1 MSQKYRLDNIGY
13 INRDKK
19 ISFTFN
25 GKKYFGYE
33 GDTLASAL
41 LANGIHLVGR
51 SFKYHRPRGFFGAG
65 VDEPNAKVQLYK
77 GAKTEPN
84 ANATEVE
91 LVEGLIVKSQNCWPS
106 VSFDFGAINNL
117 FQKFFPA
124 GFYYKTF
131 MWPKSFWYKVYEPII
146 RKAAGL
152 GVAPLKPDPDRYEH
166 KYEYCDVLIA
176 GSGPSGLASALAAAK
191 NGARVIL
198 AEDKSRFGG
207 SLLVDEVTIGNK
219 KGKEWADE
227 AISQLKSMPNVIVKN
242 RSQVFGYYDHN
253 MMVMFEKTRD
263 HIENPNKFTPRQK
276 LWYIRAKEIVISTG
290 SLERPLIFGN
300 NDRPGI
306 LLSSAAKEYLK
317 VYGVL
322 VGRKPIIFTNNDSA
336 YDTAI
341 EFKKNG
347 INPLVV
353 DTRTNSDSSVISEA
367 KNLNIDIKFSHGI
380 ANTKGH
386 LKVNSAT
393 IGKFNSDKS
402 SYENLE
408 EVSCDCICVS
418 GNWTPTVHLSSQSG
432 NKLKFNETIDAFIP
446 SQSRQKESTI
456 GSANGSFTLKQALED
471 GFNKGFELSNK
482 ITNKNSKSTAPT
494 SNERSYG
501 EHDKFWCMPLPK
513 NKHYKRFVDFQNDV
527 AVSDIELAVRE
538 GFRSIEHVKRY
549 TTLGM
554 ATDQGKTSNLNGLQL
569 VSNIEGK
576 IVPEV
581 GHTTFRPPYTAVT
594 IGTIVGREVGKHYRP
609 TRKSPMHG
617 WHEKNNAVFVDAGLW
632 LRPRYYK
639 QGNESLEEAAKREAN
654 NVRKNVGVCDVTS
667 LGKIDIKGP
676 DTAEFLNR
684 IYTNAW
690 MKLPVG
696 KARYGVM
703 LREDGIVFDDGTT
716 TRISENHFHMT
727 TTTAQAVN
735 VLAHL
740 EYYLQVVWPELNVNV
755 LSTTEQWAGAALAGP
770 NSRELLSKLFP
781 ETNILNEALPF
792 MGYKE
797 SDLFGV
803 PARIFRISFSGEL
816 AYEINVESSYGTFMW
831 EKIIEFG
838 QEMNIEP
845 YGTEA
850 LSTLRIEMGHVAGS
864 ELDGRT
870 IPYDVSLEGM
880 LSKKKDFIGKRSL
893 TREAFLNPKREKVVG
908 VIPLDKKTTI
918 PEGSHLVKDGN
929 ASSPNPKLGHVSASC
944 WSVEYNNPFSLAIIQ
959 DGKNR
964 IGEKLYAVSP
974 LNNKNIAVE
983 IVSSHYVDPKGR
995 EQDHDRDFSLT
1006 IYS

>member
-609 TRKSPMHG
+609 TRKSPMHE

-816 AYEINVESSYGTFMW
+816 AYEINVESNYGTFMW

-983 IVSSHYVDPKGR
+983 IVSSHYVDPKGER
-995 EQDHDRDFSLT
+995 VRS
-1006 IYS
+1006 

>member
-1 MSQKYRLDNIGY
+1 MSQNFRLDKTGY

-19 ISFTFN
+19 ISFKFN

-51 SFKYHRPRGFFGAG
+51 SYKYHRPRGFIGAG
-65 VDEPNAKVQLYK
+65 VDEPNAKVQLYN
-77 GAKTEPN
+77 GDETEPN
-84 ANATEVE
+84 AVATEVE
-91 LVEGLIVKSQNCWPS
+91 LVEGLVAKSQNCWPS
-106 VSFDFGAINNL
+106 VSFDVGAINNL
-117 FQKFFPA
+117 FNKFLPA

-131 MWPKSFWYKVYEPII
+131 MWPKNFWYKIYEPII

-152 GVAPLKPDPDRYEH
+152 GVASLKPDPDRYEH
-166 KYEYCDVLIA
+166 KYEYCDVLVA

-198 AEDKSRFGG
+198 AEDKPRFGG
-207 SLLVDEVTIGNK
+207 SLLSDEVTIGNK
-219 KGKEWADE
+219 KGKDWADE
-227 AISQLKSMPNVIVKN
+227 TIIKLKSMSNVIVKN

-253 MMVMFEKTRD
+253 MMVMFERTKD
-263 HIENPNKFTPRQK
+263 HIQNPNQFMPRQR
-276 LWYIRAKEIVISTG
+276 LWYIRAKEVIVSTG
-290 SLERPLIFGN
+290 SIERPLVFGN

-306 LLSSAAKEYLK
+306 MLASAAKEYIK

-322 VGRKPIIFTNNDSA
+322 VGKKPIIFTNNDSA
-336 YDTAI
+336 YDVAI

-347 INPLVV
+347 IDPLIV
-353 DTRTNSDSSVISEA
+353 DTRMNSESSVVREA
-367 KNLNIDIKFSHGI
+367 KNLNINIKFSHGVV
-380 ANTKGH
+380 NSKGY
-386 LKVNSAT
+386 LRVNSAT
-393 IGKFNSDKS
+393 IGKLSSDKS
-402 SYENLE
+402 SYEHFEN
-408 EVSCDCICVS
+408 VPCDCICVS
-418 GNWTPTVHLSSQSG
+418 GNWTPSVHLSSQSG
-432 NKLKFNETIDAFIP
+432 NKLKFNEKISAFIP
-446 SQSRQKESTI
+446 NQSCQNESSI
-456 GSANGSFTLKQALED
+456 GSANGSFTLKQSLED
-471 GFNKGFELSNK
+471 GFNKGYELSNN
-482 ITNKNSKSTAPT
+482 ITRKNSKSPTPT
-494 SNERSYG
+494 SNERNYG
-501 EHDKFWCMPLPK
+501 QHDKFWCMPLPK

-569 VSNIEGK
+569 VSNIEDK
-576 IVPEV
+576 IIPEV
-581 GHTTFRPPYTAVT
+581 GHTTFRPPYTPVT

-609 TRKSPMHG
+609 TRKSPMHA

-639 QGNESLEEAAKREAN
+639 QDNETLEEAAKREAT
-654 NVRKNVGVCDVTS
+654 NVRNNIGICDVTS

-676 DTAEFLNR
+676 DSSEFLNR
-684 IYTNAW
+684 VYTNAW

-716 TRISENHFHMT
+716 TRVSENHFHMT

-740 EYYLQVVWPELNVNV
+740 EYYLQVVWPELDVNV

-770 NSRELLSKLFP
+770 NSRDLLSKLFP
-781 ETNILNEALPF
+781 DTDVSNEAFPF
-792 MGYKE
+792 MGFKE
-797 SDLFGV
+797 KDLFGV

-816 AYEINVESSYGTFMW
+816 AYEINVESGYGVFMW
-831 EKIIEFG
+831 QKIMELG
-838 QEMNIEP
+838 KGMNIEP

-864 ELDGRT
+864 EIDGRT
-870 IPYDVSLEGM
+870 ISSDLSLEGM

-893 TREAFLNPKREKVVG
+893 NREAFLNPNREKIVG
-908 VIPLDKKTTI
+908 VVPLDKKTMI
-918 PEGSHLVKDGN
+918 PEGSHLVSDSN
-929 ASSPNPKLGHVSASC
+929 ASLPNPKLGHISASC
-944 WSVEYNNPFSLAIIQ
+944 WSVEYNNPFSLAILKE
-959 DGKNR
+959 GKKR
-964 IGEKLYAVSP
+964 IGEKLYALSP
-974 LNNKNIAVE
+974 LKNKNIPVE
-983 IVSSHYVDPKGR
+983 IVSSHYVDSKGER
-995 EQDHDRDFSLT
+995 VRS
-1006 IYS
+1006 